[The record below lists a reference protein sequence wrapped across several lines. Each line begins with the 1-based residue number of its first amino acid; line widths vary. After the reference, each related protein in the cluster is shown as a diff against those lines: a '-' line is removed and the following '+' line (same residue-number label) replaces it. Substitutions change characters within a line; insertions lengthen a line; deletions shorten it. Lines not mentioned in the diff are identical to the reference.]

1 MFLRILFI
9 LSIVLSQAAQLG
21 VQFLKKIILIAPLW
35 EVRANMSQVSPP
47 PPTEKLSL
55 FGGEA
60 NSQFIVKVLIL
71 KLKYNV
77 FQDKDD
83 NQKSENSQ
91 SLCL

>member
-1 MFLRILFI
+1 MQDSNPWVFDYE
-9 LSIVLSQAAQLG
+9 VEQACR
-21 VQFLKKIILIAPLW
+21 KCAP
-35 EVRANMSQVSPP
+35 S
-47 PPTEKLSL
+47 EKLSL
-55 FGGEA
+55 FAGEA

>member
-1 MFLRILFI
+1 MQDSNPCVFDY
-9 LSIVLSQAAQLG
+9 
-21 VQFLKKIILIAPLW
+21 
-35 EVRANMSQVSPP
+35 EVRASMIIVVNVPP
-47 PPTEKLSL
+47 SEKLSL
-55 FGGEA
+55 FAGEA